1 MINLM
6 FCGNEKAIDG
16 MIISLLSITKH
27 TKKPLNVFVLTM
39 DLREI
44 DEKYKAI
51 TKEQAQ
57 ILDKIVKIKNINSK
71 VNLVDI
77 TKYFKE
83 EMLESK
89 NIKTHYTPYILV
101 RLFSDK
107 VENLPDKILYLDC
120 DLVIYKNI
128 EKLYNMD
135 ITNYDYAAVI
145 DAIGRRFIDKNYIN
159 SGVLLMNVKK
169 MKKENAFKKC
179 RDMVVTK
186 KMLLPDQTALN
197 KICKDKLYLP
207 NIYNEQKKRQKATVI
222 RHFSM
227 TIKVTF
233 FASKRKRELM
243 KKYNTLIKFLP
254 NIKFLNVKPWNV
266 DGIHDLYE
274 IHDFDDILEKYYE
287 YKKLM

>member
-1 MINLM
+1 
-6 FCGNEKAIDG
+6 
-16 MIISLLSITKH
+16 
-27 TKKPLNVFVLTM
+27 
-39 DLREI
+39 
-44 DEKYKAI
+44 
-51 TKEQAQ
+51 
-57 ILDKIVKIKNINSK
+57 
-71 VNLVDI
+71 
-77 TKYFKE
+77 
-83 EMLESK
+83 
-89 NIKTHYTPYILV
+89 
-101 RLFSDK
+101 
-107 VENLPDKILYLDC
+107 
-120 DLVIYKNI
+120 
-128 EKLYNMD
+128 MD

-169 MKKENAFKKC
+169 MKEENAFKKC

-274 IHDFDDILEKYYE
+274 IHDFDDILEKYYK